1 MIIGKR
7 LKEARLKKGMSQEE
21 LGNLLGV
28 SKVSICGYE
37 KGTRTPTMENFLDLI
52 EILDLEP
59 DYVLGR
65 DKNVVSEKDKTY
77 NVVMADEDIQIIN
90 ELKGLSEGFISEVEV
105 RKCTLKDLLKSAVRS
120 WIGNGIQ
127 ISTQRR
133 FFCTVCWKQISEQKN
148 IRAIQ

>member
-7 LKEARLKKGMSQEE
+7 LKEARIKKNMSQEQ

-52 EILDLEP
+52 KILELEP

-65 DKNVVSEKDKTY
+65 DKTVVSEKNREYKI
-77 NVVMADEDIQIIN
+77 VMADEDIQIIN
-90 ELKGLSEGFISEVEV
+90 ELKNNRELYNKLCSDP
-105 RKCTLKDLLKSAVRS
+105 K
-120 WIGNGIQ
+120 
-127 ISTQRR
+127 
-133 FFCTVCWKQISEQKN
+133 
-148 IRAIQ
+148 RAIELINRKLMK

>member
-7 LKEARLKKGMSQEE
+7 LKEARVNRNMSQEE

-52 EILDLEP
+52 EILELEP

-65 DKNVVSEKDKTY
+65 DKDVISEKNRSYKI
-77 NVVMADEDIQIIN
+77 VMAEEDIQIIK
-90 ELKGLSEGFISEVEV
+90 ELKNNRELYNKLCSDPKRTIELIN
-105 RKCTLKDLLKSAVRS
+105 RKLMK
-120 WIGNGIQ
+120 
-127 ISTQRR
+127 
-133 FFCTVCWKQISEQKN
+133 
-148 IRAIQ
+148 

>member
-7 LKEARLKKGMSQEE
+7 LKEARIKRNMSQEE

-52 EILDLEP
+52 KILDLEP

-65 DKNVVSEKDKTY
+65 DKNVVSEKNKDY
-77 NVVMADEDIQIIN
+77 NVIMADEDIQIIN
-90 ELKGLSEGFISEVEV
+90 ELKHNRELYNKLCSDPKRTIELITILVFNS
-105 RKCTLKDLLKSAVRS
+105 
-120 WIGNGIQ
+120 
-127 ISTQRR
+127 
-133 FFCTVCWKQISEQKN
+133 
-148 IRAIQ
+148 

>member
-7 LKEARLKKGMSQEE
+7 LKEARVEKGLSQEE

-52 EILDLEP
+52 EILNLEP

-65 DKNVVSEKDKTY
+65 DTEVKSKKDKAY
-77 NVVMADEDIQIIN
+77 KIIMAEEDIQIIK
-90 ELKGLSEGFISEVEV
+90 ELKNNRELYNKLCSDTKRTIELIN
-105 RKCTLKDLLKSAVRS
+105 RKLMK
-120 WIGNGIQ
+120 
-127 ISTQRR
+127 
-133 FFCTVCWKQISEQKN
+133 
-148 IRAIQ
+148 

>member
-7 LKEARLKKGMSQEE
+7 LKEARIKRNMSQEE

-52 EILDLEP
+52 KILDLEP

-65 DKNVVSEKDKTY
+65 DKNVVSEKNRGYK
-77 NVVMADEDIQIIN
+77 VVMADEDIQIIT
-90 ELKGLSEGFISEVEV
+90 ELKKNRELYNKLCSDPKRIIELIN
-105 RKCTLKDLLKSAVRS
+105 RKLTK
-120 WIGNGIQ
+120 
-127 ISTQRR
+127 
-133 FFCTVCWKQISEQKN
+133 
-148 IRAIQ
+148 

>member
-7 LKEARLKKGMSQEE
+7 LKEARIKKNMSQEQ

-65 DKNVVSEKDKTY
+65 DKNVVCESNRDYK
-77 NVVMADEDIQIIN
+77 VVMADEDIQIVK
-90 ELKGLSEGFISEVEV
+90 ELKNNRELYNKLCSDPKRIIELLN
-105 RKCTLKDLLKSAVRS
+105 RKLMK
-120 WIGNGIQ
+120 
-127 ISTQRR
+127 
-133 FFCTVCWKQISEQKN
+133 
-148 IRAIQ
+148 

>member
-7 LKEARLKKGMSQEE
+7 LKEARIKKNMSQEE

-52 EILDLEP
+52 QILELEP

-65 DKNVVSEKDKTY
+65 DKTVVSESKREYKLK
-77 NVVMADEDIQIIN
+77 MADEDIQIIN
-90 ELKGLSEGFISEVEV
+90 ELKNNRELYNKLCSDPKRTIELIS
-105 RKCTLKDLLKSAVRS
+105 RKLMK
-120 WIGNGIQ
+120 
-127 ISTQRR
+127 
-133 FFCTVCWKQISEQKN
+133 
-148 IRAIQ
+148 

>member
-65 DKNVVSEKDKTY
+65 DKTVVSETKREYKLK
-77 NVVMADEDIQIIN
+77 MADEDIQIIK
-90 ELKGLSEGFISEVEV
+90 ELKNNRELYNKFTADPKRIVDLIS
-105 RKCTLKDLLKSAVRS
+105 RKIMK
-120 WIGNGIQ
+120 
-127 ISTQRR
+127 
-133 FFCTVCWKQISEQKN
+133 
-148 IRAIQ
+148 

>member
-7 LKEARLKKGMSQEE
+7 LKEARIKKKMSQEE

-37 KGTRTPTMENFLDLI
+37 KGTRTPTMENFLELI

-65 DKNVVSEKDKTY
+65 DKTVVSEKNREYKTK
-77 NVVMADEDIQIIN
+77 MATEDFAIIK
-90 ELKGLSEGFISEVEV
+90 ELKENRELYNKLCSDPKRLIELIN
-105 RKCTLKDLLKSAVRS
+105 KKL
-120 WIGNGIQ
+120 GI
-127 ISTQRR
+127 
-133 FFCTVCWKQISEQKN
+133 KN
-148 IRAIQ
+148 S

>member
-7 LKEARLKKGMSQEE
+7 LKEARVKKGMSQEE

-52 EILDLEP
+52 EILNLEP

-65 DKNVVSEKDKTY
+65 DRTVVSETKREYKLK
-77 NVVMADEDIQIIN
+77 MADEDIQIIK
-90 ELKGLSEGFISEVEV
+90 ELKNNRELYNKFCADPKRVIELIS
-105 RKCTLKDLLKSAVRS
+105 RKLMK
-120 WIGNGIQ
+120 
-127 ISTQRR
+127 
-133 FFCTVCWKQISEQKN
+133 
-148 IRAIQ
+148 

>member
-65 DKNVVSEKDKTY
+65 DKTVVSESKREYKLK
-77 NVVMADEDIQIIN
+77 MADEDIQIIK
-90 ELKGLSEGFISEVEV
+90 ELKNNRELYNKFTTDPKRIVDLIS
-105 RKCTLKDLLKSAVRS
+105 RKLMK
-120 WIGNGIQ
+120 
-127 ISTQRR
+127 
-133 FFCTVCWKQISEQKN
+133 
-148 IRAIQ
+148 

>member
-7 LKEARLKKGMSQEE
+7 IKEARIKKNMSQEE

-52 EILDLEP
+52 KILELEP

-65 DKNVVSEKDKTY
+65 DRNVVSEKNRGYKI
-77 NVVMADEDIQIIN
+77 VMAQEDLEIIT
-90 ELKGLSEGFISEVEV
+90 ELKKNRELYNKICYDPKRTIDLIN
-105 RKCTLKDLLKSAVRS
+105 RKLMK
-120 WIGNGIQ
+120 
-127 ISTQRR
+127 
-133 FFCTVCWKQISEQKN
+133 
-148 IRAIQ
+148 

>member
-7 LKEARLKKGMSQEE
+7 IKEARIKKNMTQED
-21 LGNLLGV
+21 LGKLLNV

-65 DKNVVSEKDKTY
+65 DKDVVSETNRGYK
-77 NVVMADEDIQIIN
+77 VVMADEDIQIIK
-90 ELKGLSEGFISEVEV
+90 ELKNNRELYNKLCSDPKRVIELIN
-105 RKCTLKDLLKSAVRS
+105 RKLMK
-120 WIGNGIQ
+120 
-127 ISTQRR
+127 
-133 FFCTVCWKQISEQKN
+133 
-148 IRAIQ
+148 

>member
-7 LKEARLKKGMSQEE
+7 IKEARIKRNMSQEE

-52 EILDLEP
+52 KILDLEP

-65 DKNVVSEKDKTY
+65 DKNVVSEKNRGFK
-77 NVVMADEDIQIIN
+77 VVMADEDIQIIT
-90 ELKGLSEGFISEVEV
+90 ELKKNRELYNKLCTDPKRTIELIN
-105 RKCTLKDLLKSAVRS
+105 RKIMT
-120 WIGNGIQ
+120 
-127 ISTQRR
+127 
-133 FFCTVCWKQISEQKN
+133 
-148 IRAIQ
+148 